1 MHYTINKTTL
11 CLYISMIKYALA
23 NCYFLTIYI
32 YIYIKYLLL
41 ICWYTKYI
49 SILI

>member
-32 YIYIKYLLL
+32 YIYIIFIVNLLVYK
-41 ICWYTKYI
+41 IY
-49 SILI
+49 